1 MDKVEIASPADG
13 AISHG
18 SDSIQALMDQL
29 LQALLALPGS
39 GSLELDRTRLRELL
53 TLLRAHE
60 SNVDL
65 LSSGCMSLDGETREV
80 VVADRRE
87 PLTRREFELL
97 HVFMRHPGETL
108 SREQLLSWVWG
119 DVRRHN
125 GNLVDVYI
133 RYLRNKLRPLGVAA
147 CLVTVRGQGYQLQPQ
162 AAPRPT
168 SSRR

>member
-1 MDKVEIASPADG
+1 
-13 AISHG
+13 
-18 SDSIQALMDQL
+18 MDQL

-39 GSLELDRTRLRELL
+39 GSLELNRTRLRELL

-119 DVRRHN
+119 DVRRHS

-133 RYLRNKLRPLGVAA
+133 RYLRNKLKPLGAA
-147 CLVTVRGQGYQLQPQ
+147 DCLVTIRGQGYQLQPQ
-162 AAPRPT
+162 AAPRPP